1 MRFVSRHQEAPG
13 CFAAGRAF
21 RGSGFRLRSRLR
33 RLFAPL
39 TTPIP
44 SPSFILF
51 LLRSAIFSVNLY
63 FPVAAGWPLEP
74 PWLIVDRIRRDG
86 QRARKLKSLHFLWT
100 GFATPVGNLLFPPS
114 VAASAHFLPPPV
126 AGFQKLLRHCSQ
138 FLKTFAS
145 FRILSTPL

>member
-1 MRFVSRHQEAPG
+1 MRFVSRLQEAPG

-33 RLFAPL
+33 RLFASL

-74 PWLIVDRIRRDG
+74 PRLIG
-86 QRARKLKSLHFLWT
+86 ST
-100 GFATPVGNLLFPPS
+100 GFAATVADLLSAPSAAPPF
-114 VAASAHFLPPPV
+114 AFGH
-126 AGFQKLLRHCSQ
+126 LLCPQPRNCCATARN
-138 FLKTFAS
+138 F
-145 FRILSTPL
+145 